1 MEPKKNKLDQW
12 LDQAL
17 NDYGHAE
24 PRLGLETRILAS
36 LATER
41 TRITRQT
48 SWPWAFASVA
58 AALTVVVAIWAW
70 MSTQKSHMPSANFA
84 NNSTA
89 LQQKEPADREKSD
102 IPVPTTAIG
111 KHGVRR
117 QVAKAPQLAKSPR
130 LSQFPSVR
138 ELSTQEQL
146 LARYAREFP
155 EQALEVAQAQAAAEQ
170 ERISGELARE

>member
-1 MEPKKNKLDQW
+1 MEPEKNKLDQW

-36 LATER
+36 LATEK
-41 TRITRQT
+41 TRITRPT
-48 SWPWAFASVA
+48 LWGWAFASVA
-58 AALTVVVAIWAW
+58 VALTVVVAIWAW
-70 MSTQKSHMPSANFA
+70 MSTQKSHVPSTNFA
-84 NNSTA
+84 NHNTM
-89 LQQKEPADREKSD
+89 LQQKEPAVSAKSD
-102 IPVPTTAIG
+102 IQVPTPPIG
-111 KHGVRR
+111 KRGVRR
-117 QVAKAPQLAKSPR
+117 QVAKAPELAKSPR

-155 EQALEVAQAQAAAEQ
+155 QQALEVAQAQAAAEQ
-170 ERISGELARE
+170 ERISGELASE